1 MVAESLWKVPDERK
15 ESKSDNEFGAA
26 FIENKNV
33 SSLTAFRRLST
44 EQQGILTEKI
54 MRRSSTET
62 TSKDLV
68 KPGPSD
74 SLVSGKGADESST
87 LQMQDNHFSE
97 LELLEIKKTF
107 WIIETLWRDISMGS
121 DSIMQSMMTSIH
133 LYLGEIGSELFKR
146 LFMNNTVSQQVMTI
160 P

>member
-1 MVAESLWKVPDERK
+1 M
-15 ESKSDNEFGAA
+15 
-26 FIENKNV
+26 
-33 SSLTAFRRLST
+33 
-44 EQQGILTEKI
+44 
-54 MRRSSTET
+54 
-62 TSKDLV
+62 